1 MKKIAIIGLSL
12 MLFCFISGGI
22 YIVKTIFD
30 VTDKLE
36 KVISFQR
43 VEILRDNLVHHIKS
57 AQSDILLQGSPHQSE
72 TDASVEYISEI
83 ETVSNLCLDCHH
95 TSEVTVLLK
104 NLKASVQEYMALI
117 SRTLTIQGNP
127 HRLAQARTEAFA
139 RGERLLDQV
148 TSLSI
153 ASAHKISSRIDKIRA
168 DINKTNYFLIACL
181 ILGPIPI
188 LFLVFFLFNRF
199 KGSIDILVE
208 SVSELGKGDLNYRID
223 TPLKDEFAT
232 LAEAF
237 NSMAASLSIER
248 EKFTSANTLYQTL
261 FESAGDSIMIT
272 SLENGSMG
280 QIFSANRAACDMYG
294 YSVDELLGMKIVN
307 LSPEQNIE
315 EIISKVNSVLTGEW
329 IRSRLKRRRKDGTLF
344 WVDASFG
351 LLHLGQKKFL
361 LSFSKDISESLRA
374 EEEQQRANQMAL
386 VGQMA
391 AGLAHEIKNPL
402 AGIKVGL
409 DVLKGDLDLKAE
421 DQEVFARVINEVV
434 RMERLL
440 RVLLNYA
447 RPPEPQFDLVDLN
460 ELLDN
465 SIRNAEMSVHQDPAK
480 KIIFKTDFSPNL
492 PIVNADS
499 AQLQQ
504 VFLNILLNAADAIE
518 GEGVVTAVTY
528 MDGEEV
534 VLIELLDTGVGI
546 DEAAL
551 EKIFNPF
558 FTKKRKGTGLGLSI
572 CKRLIEQHHGTIEA
586 TSRVGAGTRFIIRI
600 PTAQNK
606 GNVSHG

>member
-1 MKKIAIIGLSL
+1 MKRIAIVGLSL
-12 MLFCFISGGI
+12 MLFCFITGGI
-22 YIVKTIFD
+22 YIVKSIFD
-30 VTDKLE
+30 VTNKLE

-57 AQSDILLQGSPHQSE
+57 AQSDLLLQGSPHQSE
-72 TDASVEYISEI
+72 TDASVQYTSEI

-95 TSEVTVLLK
+95 SSDVTFLLK
-104 NLKASVQEYMALI
+104 NLKKDIQKYLALI

-127 HRLAQARTEAFA
+127 QLLAQARTEAFA
-139 RGERLLDQV
+139 NGERLLDQV

-153 ASAHKISSRIDKIRA
+153 ASAHKISSRIDKIRE
-168 DINKTNYFLIACL
+168 DINKTNNFLIACI

-188 LFLVFFLFNRF
+188 LFLVFFLFQRF
-199 KGSIDILVE
+199 KGSIDILVT
-208 SVSELGKGDLNYRID
+208 STSELGKGDLNYRID
-223 TPLKDEFAT
+223 KPLKDEFAI
-232 LAEAF
+232 LAESF

-248 EKFTSANTLYQTL
+248 EKFTSANILYQTL

-272 SLENGSMG
+272 SLENGSTG
-280 QIFSANRAACDMYG
+280 QIISANRAACEMYG
-294 YSVDELLGMKIVN
+294 YSVDELLGMKIFS
-307 LSPEQNIE
+307 LSPEKEIE
-315 EIISKVNSVLTGEW
+315 EVIAKIKTVLTGEW
-329 IRSRLKRRRKDGTLF
+329 VRSRLKRRRKDGTLF
-344 WVDASFG
+344 WADTSFG

-361 LSFSKDISESLRA
+361 LSFCKDISESLRA

-421 DQEVFARVINEVV
+421 DREVFARVINEVA

-460 ELLDN
+460 VLLDN
-465 SIRNAEMSVHQDPAK
+465 SIRNAEMSVLQDPAK
-480 KIIFKTDFSPNL
+480 KIIFKKDFLPNL
-492 PIVNADS
+492 PLVNADS
-499 AQLQQ
+499 TQLQQ

-518 GEGVVTAVTY
+518 GEGVVTTVTRT
-528 MDGEEV
+528 DGDDA
-534 VLIELLDTGVGI
+534 VLIELLDTGHGI
-546 DEAAL
+546 DGATL

-558 FTKKRKGTGLGLSI
+558 FTTKRKGTGLGLSI
-572 CKRLIEQHHGTIEA
+572 CKRLVEQQHGTIEA

>member
-1 MKKIAIIGLSL
+1 MKKIVVIGLSL
-12 MLFCFISGGI
+12 MLFCFITGGI
-22 YIVKTIFD
+22 YIVKSIFD
-30 VTDKLE
+30 VTNKLE

-57 AQSDILLQGSPHQSE
+57 AQSDLLLQGSPHQSE
-72 TDASVEYISEI
+72 TDATVQYTSEI

-95 TSEVTVLLK
+95 SSDVTFLLK
-104 NLKASVQEYMALI
+104 NLKEDIQEYLALI

-127 HRLAQARTEAFA
+127 QLLAQARTEAFA
-139 RGERLLDQV
+139 NGERLLDQV

-153 ASAHKISSRIDKIRA
+153 ASAHKISSRIDKIRE
-168 DINKTNYFLIACL
+168 DINKTNNFLIACI

-188 LFLVFFLFNRF
+188 LFLVFFLFQRF
-199 KGSIDILVE
+199 KGSIDILVT
-208 SVSELGKGDLNYRID
+208 STSELGKGDLNYRID
-223 TPLKDEFAT
+223 KPLKDEFAI
-232 LAEAF
+232 LAESF

-272 SLENGSMG
+272 SLENGSTG
-280 QIFSANRAACDMYG
+280 QIISANHAACEMYG
-294 YSVDELLGMKIVN
+294 YSLNELLGMKIFS
-307 LSPEQNIE
+307 LSPEKEIE
-315 EIISKVNSVLTGEW
+315 EVIAKIDTVLTGEW
-329 IRSRLKRRRKDGTLF
+329 VRSRLKRRRKDGTLF
-344 WVDASFG
+344 WADTSFG
-351 LLHLGQKKFL
+351 LLRLGQKKLL
-361 LSFSKDISESLRA
+361 LSFCKDISENLRA

-409 DVLKGDLDLKAE
+409 DVLKGDLDLTAE
-421 DQEVFARVINEVV
+421 DQEVFSRVINEVV

-460 ELLDN
+460 GLLDN
-465 SIRNAEMSVHQDPAK
+465 SIRNAEMSVLQDPAK
-480 KIIFKTDFSPNL
+480 KIIFQKDFFPNL
-492 PIVNADS
+492 PLVNADS

-504 VFLNILLNAADAIE
+504 VFLNILLNAADAID
-518 GEGVVTAVTY
+518 GEGVVTTVTRTDGDDAVR
-528 MDGEEV
+528 
-534 VLIELLDTGVGI
+534 IELLDTGQGI
-546 DEAAL
+546 DEATLA
-551 EKIFNPF
+551 KIFNPF
-558 FTKKRKGTGLGLSI
+558 FTTKRKGTGLGLSI
-572 CKRLIEQHHGTIEA
+572 CKRLVEQQHGTIAA